1 MLECICVALSTHN
14 IRTHVHTII
23 RAKTPVA
30 ATKVSGRPPA
40 RAELHSAIRPVDQS
54 VERTVELPALFLR
67 AVQFLSFFRTLSS
80 TRRSFI
86 PSHAAIIRRN
96 PAGFPECTSIFVDFY
111 FGRERPQSFQASALL
126 TAPQPMT
133 STVAP
138 AIRSCNMFYFPC
150 SLNLFLLF

>member
-1 MLECICVALSTHN
+1 MSSCRHTTYAHMYTRSYALKSLWLQRRSADARPRELN
-14 IRTHVHTII
+14 CAVRSDLLIRVSSEPWSY
-23 RAKTPVA
+23 RLSFSELSSSCRF
-30 ATKVSGRPPA
+30 SGRLA
-40 RAELHSAIRPVDQS
+40 VRVGLFIHSY
-54 VERTVELPALFLR
+54 
-67 AVQFLSFFRTLSS
+67 
-80 TRRSFI
+80 
-86 PSHAAIIRRN
+86 AAIIRRN

-150 SLNLFLLF
+150 S